1 MQSTQQAAYIKKVL
15 IPSEAPTSVIGI
27 ALCTPL
33 RFDDLLI
40 KHRFLLIT
48 PAITTEAD
56 SPTHW
61 KLQVLPAHL
70 LDLLR

>member
-15 IPSEAPTSVIGI
+15 IPSEAPTSVIGT

-48 PAITTEAD
+48 QAITTEAD

-61 KLQVLPAHL
+61 KLQVLPERS